1 MAKTIRTVLLTG
13 TAGFIGSHL
22 AEALVAD
29 GVRVRGVDVFTDYYP
44 RERKVANL
52 AGLAGEPRFTL
63 TEADVATTEL
73 APLLAGCDA
82 VVHLAAQPGVRAS
95 WGTTFDRYLHDNITA
110 TQRLLEAVS
119 ARPVQFVHASSSS
132 VYGDAERL
140 PTVEDATVPSPV
152 SPYGVTKLAAEGL
165 GRLYARERGVPAV
178 ALRYFTVYGPR
189 QRPDMAFTRFL
200 RAAVRDEPITIYGD
214 GEQSRDFTYV
224 ADAVAATYRAAL
236 AGRAGGVY
244 NVGGGQRASVNQVV
258 AMIEELHGRPLRI
271 ERRARQA
278 GDARHTGADTSRA
291 AEDLGWSPTTGL
303 REGLARHLE
312 WARAVERAAER
323 TPGVAEAD

>member
-1 MAKTIRTVLLTG
+1 MLLTG
-13 TAGFIGSHL
+13 AAGFIGSHL

-44 RERKVANL
+44 RERKLANL
-52 AGLAGEPRFTL
+52 AGLAGEAGFTL
-63 TEADVATTEL
+63 IEADVATTEL
-73 APLLAGCDA
+73 APMLEGCDA

-95 WGTTFDRYLHDNITA
+95 WGTTFDRYLRDNITA

-119 ARPVQFVHASSSS
+119 ERPVQFVHASSSS

-140 PTVEDATVPSPV
+140 PTVEDATVPLPV

-200 RAAVRDEPITIYGD
+200 RAAVRDEPITVYGD

-224 ADAVAATYRAAL
+224 ADAVAATYRAAH
-236 AGRAGGVY
+236 AGRAGRVY
-244 NVGGGQRASVNQVV
+244 NVGGGQRASVNEVV
-258 AMIEELHGRPLRI
+258 ELIGELNGQPLRI
-271 ERRARQA
+271 ERRERQA

-291 AEDLGWSPTTGL
+291 REDLGWSPTTGL
-303 REGLARHLE
+303 RDGLARQLE
-312 WARAVERAAER
+312 WARAVVAADAR
-323 TPGVAEAD
+323 PAGVAERG

>member
-1 MAKTIRTVLLTG
+1 VPARPSRVLVTG
-13 TAGFIGSHL
+13 AAGFIGSHL
-22 AEALVAD
+22 SERLVAD
-29 GVRVRGVDVFTDYYP
+29 GVRVRGVDAFTDYYP
-44 RERKVANL
+44 RERKEANL
-52 AGLAGEPRFTL
+52 AGLADEAGFDL
-63 TEADVATTEL
+63 VEADLASADL

-95 WGTTFDRYLHDNITA
+95 WGDTFARYVHDNITA

-119 ARPVQFVHASSSS
+119 ARPVPFAHASSSS

-140 PTVEDATVPSPV
+140 PTVEDDTVPLPV

-189 QRPDMAFTRFL
+189 QRPDMAFTRFA
-200 RAAVRDEPITIYGD
+200 RAVVLGEPITVFGD

-224 ADAVAATYRAAL
+224 SDAVEATYRAVTH
-236 AGRAGGVY
+236 GRGGAVY
-244 NVGGGQRASVNQVV
+244 NVGGGERASVNQVI
-258 AMIEELHGRPLRI
+258 AMLEELSGGPI
-271 ERRARQA
+271 EVVRKERQA

-291 AEDLGWSPTTGL
+291 EADLGWRPTVGL
-303 REGLARHLE
+303 REGLARQLE
-312 WARAVERAAER
+312 WARVAFAAAAR
-323 TPGVAEAD
+323 